1 MPVSNARLAAQM
13 LQGQRNSVHR
23 DYLEETLFE
32 AVVTAGAIVALAD
45 GAAESC
51 ERAELVGFVE
61 RSHWLETYTP
71 GEAAEA
77 FDSRVRQFELA
88 GGIPAAMS
96 SLRRVGDTLGAS
108 IVLAAGE
115 RVAAA
120 DGHVQTA
127 EEAVLRLIR
136 QSIKPAS

>member
-1 MPVSNARLAAQM
+1 MSSSNARLATRLPPGELKAA
-13 LQGQRNSVHR
+13 HR

-32 AVVTAGAIVALAD
+32 AVVTAGAIVAMAD

-88 GGIPAAMS
+88 GGVPAAMS
-96 SLRRVGDTLGAS
+96 SLRRVGDPLGVS

-115 RVAAA
+115 RIAAA
-120 DGHVQTA
+120 DGHVQAA
-127 EEAVLRLIR
+127 EEAALRLIR
-136 QSIKPAS
+136 QSIRPAS